1 MTYEKWFTKLLSSR
15 DFITTDKYL
24 TGQENLGYRYV
35 KTDYLYTFGKWRGKI
50 QVPIYLKQIAYYK
63 KTLVVGH
70 SDLHISKDDLRY
82 IKFFG
87 YKKVYGVNL
96 LNIGG
101 FSESIPLGITN
112 FYDDSDLHKLFGN
125 IDHFRIAH
133 NCSEIKGI
141 FDNSI
146 YINFTSSNNLSE
158 RGSLIDLLKNR
169 KNVYFENTVFT
180 EPGRINYLKS
190 LREYAMVPCPEGNG
204 FDTHRLWETLYMG
217 GTPIIKE
224 CDYLPAA
231 LKYLPVIV
239 LSGWNKIQDSRNLEE
254 QWHLAQSKRMN
265 FKYLTSTYWLNYIS
279 NHEVKLNN
287 NG

>member
-1 MTYEKWFTKLLSSR
+1 MTYEKWFTNLLSSR

-24 TGQENLGYRYV
+24 IAQENLGYRYV
-35 KTDYLYTFGKWRGKI
+35 KRDYLYTFGKWRGKI
-50 QVPIYLKQIAYYK
+50 QVPIYLKQIANYK
-63 KTLVVGH
+63 RTLVVGH

-96 LNIGG
+96 LNTDG
-101 FSESIPLGITN
+101 FSEAIPLGITN
-112 FYDDSDLHKLFGN
+112 FCDDSNLHKLFGN
-125 IDHFRIAH
+125 IEHFRIAH
-133 NCSEIKGI
+133 HGSEIREI

-158 RGSLIDLLKNR
+158 RNGLTNLLKAR
-169 KNVYFENTVFT
+169 KNVHFENTLFT
-180 EPGRINYLKS
+180 ESGRIEYLRS

-217 GTPIIKE
+217 GTPIVKQ
-224 CDYLPAA
+224 CDYLPTA
-231 LKYLPVIV
+231 LNHLPVIV
-239 LSGWNKIQDSRNLEE
+239 LSGWNKIQESKFLEE

-279 NHEVKLNN
+279 NQEIKSNN
-287 NG
+287 NV

>member
-1 MTYEKWFTKLLSSR
+1 MTYEKWFTNLLSSS

-35 KTDYLYTFGKWRGKI
+35 KRDYLYTFGKWRGKI
-50 QVPIYLKQIAYYK
+50 QVPIYLKQIADYK

-96 LNIGG
+96 LNTDG

-112 FYDDSDLHKLFGN
+112 FCDDSDLHKLFGN

-133 NCSEIKGI
+133 NDSEVKGI

-158 RGSLIDLLKNR
+158 RGSLINFLKDR
-169 KNVYFENTVFT
+169 KNVHFENTVFT

-190 LREYAMVPCPEGNG
+190 LREYAMVPCPDGNG

-231 LKYLPVIV
+231 LKHLPVIV

-265 FKYLTSTYWLNYIS
+265 FKYLTSKFWLNYIS
-279 NHEVKLNN
+279 NQEIKSNDNV
-287 NG
+287 